1 MSWAGC
7 NGPRQSA
14 AGLRLR
20 CDWKRLHSPWEAL
33 EGRLMTI
40 TIKDVAREA
49 RVSVA
54 TVSRALNGRQNVAE
68 AVRHRVRDVADRLQY
83 TPHHAARSLS
93 SRRTHTVG
101 VVLPDLYGEFF
112 SELMFGIDKVARE
125 HGLHLLVSSYH
136 GDPVEQGAA
145 LRSMRGRVDG
155 LLVMSPY
162 ADEDAHLANALASP
176 VDAVLINARPMRGD
190 RRAIGIDNHSGA
202 RAMVAHLVE
211 HGCRSIAF
219 VAGPPDNYDASE
231 RLRGYHD
238 ALAELLP
245 EAESLVVPGDFSEAA
260 GQRAARVL
268 LTTAARPDAVFAAND
283 MMALGCLIAL
293 REAGVDVPG
302 EIALAGFDDIPLARY
317 MRPALTTMR
326 VDIAELGADAMRLLL
341 APGAAAG
348 ASPARVP
355 LLVPRES
362 TAGPTVPKAT
372 DATHPIAHRSTDD
385 APSPPRTNISWEGV
399 P

>member
-1 MSWAGC
+1 MSV
-7 NGPRQSA
+7 
-14 AGLRLR
+14 
-20 CDWKRLHSPWEAL
+20 
-33 EGRLMTI
+33 TI
-40 TIKDVAREA
+40 RDVAREA

-54 TVSRALNGRQNVAE
+54 TVSRALNNQNNVAA
-68 AVRHRVRDVADRLQY
+68 AVRERVRAVAERLRY

-93 SRRTHTVG
+93 SRRTQTVG

-162 ADEDAHLANALASP
+162 ADEDAHLADALASS
-176 VDAVLINARPMRGD
+176 VDSVLINARPLPGE
-190 RRAIGIDNHSGA
+190 RRAIGIDNYAGA
-202 RAMVAHLVE
+202 RAMVAHLLE
-211 HGCRSIAF
+211 NGCLSIAF
-219 VAGPPDNYDASE
+219 ITGPEGNFDASE

-245 EAESLVVPGDFSEAA
+245 QAHALVLPGDFSEASGERAAEALLSA
-260 GQRAARVL
+260 GQR
-268 LTTAARPDAVFAAND
+268 PDGVFAAND
-283 MMALGCLIAL
+283 MMALGCMFAL
-293 REAGVDVPG
+293 VKAGVDVPD
-302 EIALAGFDDIPLARY
+302 EIAVAGFDDIPLARY
-317 MRPALTTMR
+317 VRPALTTMR

-341 APGAAAG
+341 APGEADG

-355 LLVPRES
+355 VLVPRES
-362 TAGPTVPKAT
+362 SAA
-372 DATHPIAHRSTDD
+372 RSPLD
-385 APSPPRTNISWEGV
+385 SS
-399 P
+399 